1 MRFLTLKLETH
12 LPLIASAERDARKVM
27 KTSTIIAV
35 AAAAAALIF
44 DGLWRS
50 TTSPHACFPLLPRAT
65 TRLGRKR
72 ETSLGAPMR
81 SLPKSSPSTDERE
94 QSPGSSRVVPISY
107 FQ

>member
-1 MRFLTLKLETH
+1 
-12 LPLIASAERDARKVM
+12 M

-50 TTSPHACFPLLPRAT
+50 TTSPHACFPLLPRPT
-65 TRLGRKR
+65 TRLDRKS
-72 ETSLGAPMR
+72 ETSLGAPTR

-94 QSPGSSRVVPISY
+94 QAPGRSSLVAPISLHQSLQRRRHQPNRVIKKPS
-107 FQ
+107 FEV